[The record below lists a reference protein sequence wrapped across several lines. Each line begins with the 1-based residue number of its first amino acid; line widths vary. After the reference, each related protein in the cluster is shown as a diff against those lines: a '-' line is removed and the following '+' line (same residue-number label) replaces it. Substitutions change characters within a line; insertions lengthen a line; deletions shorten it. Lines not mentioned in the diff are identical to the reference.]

1 MLDLLKKT
9 IIVNI
14 SLILLCDAPDFWQ
27 LRLQDPI
34 SFIMERILLFNEHF
48 LFIASMIAILKGRLL
63 FSLILSSGN
72 VSWEFVLS
80 SKLSKQTKKIFSLF
94 IVKTIIILMFNSFLF
109 LSVEGFLKSSLFVL
123 GLSGGFG
130 FLIAVVIF
138 YKPKLKRLTKKL
150 VFLVYQLHALLL
162 LRSFSIIETVS
173 TVIFSYFAVN
183 LFLNLVG
190 MFLNGNF
197 STPDS
202 IIMDLCLQLSQRE
215 TIGHEGFSDIEKFC
229 MFADNQDSTDA
240 GSNTADVPSDLSDSR
255 SVGSVNSTLS
265 RFNWDS
271 GLNNLTVDN
280 NSSQNNDSNIFNST
294 DSVQD
299 INARTVSQDTE
310 DSSVAPS
317 SKKLLAQER
326 RKEIAKIE
334 SEVIEFFKYWRGPS
348 VQEFE
353 SNYGRS
359 DSELFKKLRTEMI
372 EADKRNQYEDGFL
385 VFSKKDIG
393 EELSEALT
401 NHNENLEL
409 ANFGT
414 SVLHEK
420 LEIIEALAKDF
431 ESEFDEPY
439 KSPNNFDAHKHEITK
454 KIRYFNKGLKI
465 KLTDATFPR
474 PRTGS

>member
-1 MLDLLKKT
+1 MQND
-9 IIVNI
+9 
-14 SLILLCDAPDFWQ
+14 S
-27 LRLQDPI
+27 
-34 SFIMERILLFNEHF
+34 
-48 LFIASMIAILKGRLL
+48 
-63 FSLILSSGN
+63 
-72 VSWEFVLS
+72 S
-80 SKLSKQTKKIFSLF
+80 SKSVGSVNSISSRFNWDSGLNNLTVNNNSSQNNGSN
-94 IVKTIIILMFNSFLF
+94 ILNS
-109 LSVEGFLKSSLFVL
+109 
-123 GLSGGFG
+123 
-130 FLIAVVIF
+130 
-138 YKPKLKRLTKKL
+138 
-150 VFLVYQLHALLL
+150 
-162 LRSFSIIETVS
+162 
-173 TVIFSYFAVN
+173 
-183 LFLNLVG
+183 
-190 MFLNGNF
+190 
-197 STPDS
+197 
-202 IIMDLCLQLSQRE
+202 
-215 TIGHEGFSDIEKFC
+215 
-229 MFADNQDSTDA
+229 STDV
-240 GSNTADVPSDLSDSR
+240 GSDTLEMQNDSSSK

-420 LEIIEALAKDF
+420 LEIIEALTKDF